1 MIKRNLNEV
10 VSWAEDIFNMAVIRH
25 LGCWKLYEI
34 LITWLLLLVSPGGFG
49 SKFAASD
56 SLLIVAVNYDTTIA
70 VSACPV
76 SLHTCWYR
84 YGCDVTLRYSVSQVT
99 SQGQQQD
106 SLVLAVVTVV
116 RVVVGYSAI
125 WWRRRGGWLRLPHRS
140 LHQPKV
146 SPECVY
152 VSASTIHVASLHL
165 IINCAKQGGC
175 DLWDAWSFSLIYWV
189 ISQYASGI

>member
-1 MIKRNLNEV
+1 
-10 VSWAEDIFNMAVIRH
+10 MAVIRH
-25 LGCWKLYEI
+25 LRCWKLYEI

-56 SLLIVAVNYDTTIA
+56 SLLIIAVDYDTMIA
-70 VSACPV
+70 VSACRV
-76 SLHTCWYR
+76 SLHTCWSVVMY
-84 YGCDVTLRYSVSQVT
+84 VTLRYSVSQVT

-146 SPECVY
+146 SPECV
-152 VSASTIHVASLHL
+152 VPCIRVCFNHTCS
-165 IINCAKQGGC
+165 
-175 DLWDAWSFSLIYWV
+175 
-189 ISQYASGI
+189 